1 MTTRGAH
8 NDDRGEACGLQQGRS
23 ATTRERHADNQ
34 GYGSRS
40 APQQTANYQQTDKQE
55 TGNTRIDNKN
65 NSVSKISKHWPSMNN
80 SERTLESVT
89 FPRYSVLVSQ
99 RIIDLSLLFHDRDRQ
114 RSNRTRAL
122 RLWAGSGLG
131 EQTFADMMQ
140 EARLIAME
148 RGNIEKDATDG
159 SAAFDGT
166 KNRMPY
172 FFAVLEDLV
181 DMARD
186 TGSATQPVWTE
197 DGHGYADRPR
207 QEPAMEMSTT
217 RDVAL
222 PQYDVSRK
230 PISDGRS
237 PEGARSVQESP
248 AYRQDGDGV
257 ESADSD
263 LWTGMLD
270 EVRLVMTREN
280 YATWLGS
287 TYVVGRVGRVLRV
300 AVPTKFH
307 QEWLTHKLRGLI
319 MTALDRR
326 GHGGLQIDYV
336 VVPATAADDGD

>member
-1 MTTRGAH
+1 
-8 NDDRGEACGLQQGRS
+8 
-23 ATTRERHADNQ
+23 
-34 GYGSRS
+34 
-40 APQQTANYQQTDKQE
+40 
-55 TGNTRIDNKN
+55 
-65 NSVSKISKHWPSMNN
+65 
-80 SERTLESVT
+80 
-89 FPRYSVLVSQ
+89 
-99 RIIDLSLLFHDRDRQ
+99 
-114 RSNRTRAL
+114 
-122 RLWAGSGLG
+122 
-131 EQTFADMMQ
+131 
-140 EARLIAME
+140 
-148 RGNIEKDATDG
+148 
-159 SAAFDGT
+159 
-166 KNRMPY
+166 
-172 FFAVLEDLV
+172 
-181 DMARD
+181 
-186 TGSATQPVWTE
+186 
-197 DGHGYADRPR
+197 
-207 QEPAMEMSTT
+207 MEMSTT